1 MLNRLK
7 EFLIGKPLKSEEIH
21 GQKLGII
28 SGLPILSSDAISSV
42 AYAGEEILWV
52 LVPIIGILSYKYMF
66 YVSVAIIALL
76 ALLVFSYR
84 QTIDSYPNGGGAYI
98 VAKDNLGTIPGLTAG
113 AALVIDYI
121 LTVAVSASAGT
132 AAITSAISSLLPH
145 KVTITIILIVIM
157 AVGNLRGISE
167 SAKIFSIPA
176 YLFIFSILS
185 LIIYGIIKIKIFGYT
200 PQGFQTTLK
209 ASGDITTLLL
219 LRAFAAGCTAL
230 TGVEA
235 VSNGIPNFAEP
246 AQKNAKIV
254 LFLLSGLVAIV
265 FGGMSYLTTL
275 YNASPNLQK
284 TVISQITFQVFGN
297 GFMFYLIQFATTL
310 ILIMAANTAF
320 SGMPLLLSVIARD
333 GYAPRQFTK
342 RGDRLSYSN
351 GIIVLCVMAALL
363 TIMFHG
369 ETHYLLPLYAVGV
382 FISFTLSQIGM
393 VVKWVRTRESGWFH
407 KVCINGLGALMTF
420 ITVIIIGYT
429 KFVHGAWI
437 VCVIVPITVVL
448 MLKIKKHYNETAE
461 HLSLEN
467 MDFPKCD
474 AEKARHFIVPIAGL
488 NKSVI
493 KTINYARCLSDDIV
507 AFHVSVDEEETEKL
521 RKKWEAYK
529 IDVPLVIKQS
539 PYRDIEGPL
548 MEYIR
553 SSEHP
558 SHKDDV
564 ITVVMPQ
571 FIVKK
576 WWGNILHNQTAL
588 FLKNAL
594 LQNDNITVITVPYII

>member
-1 MLNRLK
+1 MLNRVK

-66 YVSVAIIALL
+66 YASVAIIALL

-200 PQGFQTTLK
+200 PQGFQIALK
-209 ASGDITTLLL
+209 TSGDITTLLL

-297 GFMFYLIQFATTL
+297 GFMFYLVQFATTL

-351 GIIVLCVMAALL
+351 GIIMLCVMAALL
-363 TIMFHG
+363 TIAFQG

-382 FISFTLSQIGM
+382 FISFTLSQVGM
-393 VVKWVRTRESGWFH
+393 VVRWLKIRKGGWFH
-407 KVCINGLGALMTF
+407 KVFINGLGALMTF

-437 VCVIVPITVVL
+437 VCLIVPLTVVL
-448 MLKIKKHYNETAE
+448 MLSIKKNYNETAE
-461 HLSLEN
+461 HLSMEN

-474 AEKARHFIVPIAGL
+474 PEKARHFIVPIAGL
-488 NKSVI
+488 NKAVI

-521 RKKWEAYK
+521 KKKWEAYK

-558 SHKDDV
+558 SDKDDV
-564 ITVVMPQ
+564 ITIVMPQ

>member
-132 AAITSAISSLLPH
+132 AAITSTISSLLPH

-209 ASGDITTLLL
+209 ASGDITALLL

-297 GFMFYLIQFATTL
+297 SFMFYLVQFATTL

-363 TIMFHG
+363 TIAFQG

-382 FISFTLSQIGM
+382 FISFTLSQVGM
-393 VVKWVRTRESGWFH
+393 VVRWVKIHKGGWFH
-407 KVCINGLGALMTF
+407 KACINGLGALMTF

-437 VCVIVPITVVL
+437 VCLIVPLTVAL
-448 MLKIKKHYNETAE
+448 MLNIKKHYNETAE
-461 HLSLEN
+461 HLSMEN

-488 NKSVI
+488 NKAVI

-521 RKKWEAYK
+521 KKKWEAYK

-558 SHKDDV
+558 SDKDDV

-576 WWGNILHNQTAL
+576 WWGNVLHNQTAL